1 MMFIVGETVIQV
13 EETADIQLS
22 SQQNAAIHL
31 PASVFAQIT
40 DQTDLGIVV
49 GCYETATLFPI
60 TSTCC
65 TLRQT
70 QVYSKV
76 TVAATVG
83 HSMSIQNF
91 EENITIVFR
100 LQDQVDMVRQL

>member
-1 MMFIVGETVIQV
+1 MFIVGESVIQV

-40 DQTDLGIVV
+40 DQTDFGIVV
-49 GCYETATLFPI
+49 GCYERATLFPI

-70 QVYSKV
+70 QVYSNV
-76 TVAATVG
+76 TIAATVG
-83 HSMSIQNF
+83 HNTSIQNL
-91 EENITIVFR
+91 EENITIAFR